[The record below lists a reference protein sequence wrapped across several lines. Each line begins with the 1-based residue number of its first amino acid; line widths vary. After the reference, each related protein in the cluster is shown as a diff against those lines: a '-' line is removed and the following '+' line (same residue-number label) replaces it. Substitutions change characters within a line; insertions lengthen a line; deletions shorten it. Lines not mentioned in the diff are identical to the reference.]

1 VVAIAQ
7 GRTTPRKKG
16 RCEMSFRKEQ
26 VLAASIFAATSAL
39 LSGIA
44 LGQDFPSRPIRI
56 VVGDG
61 PGSGGDIVGRMLAQ
75 KFGPAWTV
83 VVDNRPGAN
92 GILAAETVAR
102 SKPDGYTLLVGVVS
116 MLAMNQTI
124 YKKLPYSYLNDFT
137 AISLI
142 TTNHFAFIVNPSL
155 PVRSV
160 ADLVKL
166 AKARPGELLYAS
178 AGVGNQNHLSN
189 EMFAKAAGIT
199 LRHIPHKGTGPA
211 QISLASG
218 EVGMM
223 ITAASPV
230 LPLIHGNKVRLLATA
245 GTKRVR
251 AFPDTPTL
259 VELGYPDVVIVGGT
273 GLVAPKATPQAVVNR
288 ISQAIAREFGSADV
302 RAALSDDG
310 RDVTPSTP
318 AEYDAFLKGEV
329 TRWGDIIRA
338 VGLENSQ

>member
-1 VVAIAQ
+1 
-7 GRTTPRKKG
+7 
-16 RCEMSFRKEQ
+16 MSFRGDRA
-26 VLAASIFAATSAL
+26 LAVSILAVASM
-39 LSGIA
+39 A
-44 LGQDFPSRPIRI
+44 LGGVVGAQEDYPTRPIRV

-61 PGSGGDIVGRMLAQ
+61 PGSGGDIVARMLAQ

-92 GILAAETVAR
+92 GIIAAETVAR
-102 SKPDGYTLLVGVVS
+102 SKPDGYTLLIGVVS

-124 YKKLPYSYLNDFT
+124 YKKLPYSYLDNFT

-142 TTNHFAFIVNPSL
+142 TTNHFTFIVNPSV

-160 ADLVKL
+160 TELVKL

-178 AGVGNQNHLSN
+178 SGVGNQNHLSN

-218 EVGMM
+218 DVGMM
-223 ITAASPV
+223 ITAASPM
-230 LPLIHGNKVRLLATA
+230 LPLIRSNKVRLLATA

-259 VELGYPDVVIVGGT
+259 VELGYPNVVIVGGT
-273 GLVAPKATPQAVVNR
+273 GLVAPKGTPPAIIDR
-288 ISQAIAREFGSADV
+288 ISQSIAREFASADV

-310 RDVTPSTP
+310 RDVTPTTP
-318 AEYDAFLKGEV
+318 AEYDAFLKGEI
-329 TRWGDIIRA
+329 TRWGDIIRS